1 MPASTGDIGGAGSI
15 PGWGRSPGG
24 GYGNPSSIPAWNKNT
39 QSSILAWKVP
49 QTEEPGGQHTHYA
62 SQDFYFRAFYLF
74 YSLLILNNRPSAIF
88 ALK

>member
-1 MPASTGDIGGAGSI
+1 MPASTGDTGGAGSV

-24 GYGNPSSIPAWNKNT
+24 GYGNPSSI
-39 QSSILAWKVP
+39 LGWKVP
-49 QTEEPGGQHTHYA
+49 QTEEPGGQHTHA

-74 YSLLILNNRPSAIF
+74 YSILILNNRSSAIF